1 MLPLE
6 LLYEQYKQIS
16 KTCKEVFID
25 KFYVHMPKIVEEQKK
40 KSDKSAFADI
50 FHMYLA
56 YSKQTLIRAIFHF

>member
-40 KSDKSAFADI
+40 KADKSAFADI
-50 FHMYLA
+50 FHMYL
-56 YSKQTLIRAIFHF
+56 TVL

>member
-25 KFYVHMPKIVEEQKK
+25 KFYVHMPKIVEEQKEK
-40 KSDKSAFADI
+40 NRTSPP
-50 FHMYLA
+50 LQT
-56 YSKQTLIRAIFHF
+56 YSICIWLYSR